1 MTDRRSDRP
10 ASRTIRAGESRVVH
24 GVRIDVVS
32 VDGDRDSVRL
42 RVWRETE
49 LEREDVKS
57 GCDSNCGGGCLRD
70 DNDNPAESAT
80 ATPTRGVGHSS

>member
-10 ASRTIRAGESRVVH
+10 ASRTIRAGESCVVH

-32 VDGDRDSVRL
+32 VDGDRETVRL

-49 LEREDVKS
+49 VEHEK
-57 GCDSNCGGGCLRD
+57 N
-70 DNDNPAESAT
+70 
-80 ATPTRGVGHSS
+80 GVGN